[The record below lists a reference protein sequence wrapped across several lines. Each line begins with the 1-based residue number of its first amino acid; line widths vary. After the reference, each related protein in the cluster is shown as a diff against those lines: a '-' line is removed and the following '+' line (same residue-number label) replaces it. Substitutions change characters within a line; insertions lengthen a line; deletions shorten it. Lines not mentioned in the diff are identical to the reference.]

1 MSAIDQSL
9 LTARVY
15 EHLRERI
22 VNKTFPAGARLAE
35 ETISA
40 ELEVSRTPVREAL
53 HRLTQEGFVVYAPR
67 RGCRVKPLSCREV
80 EDIFEL
86 RSILEPLALREAWPR
101 ITPADIARLET
112 RLAELDRISA
122 GGQSQAALAADDDLH
137 DLFCQRCSNRYLRE
151 YLRHLIQLSRPYRS
165 FGAGARAHLR
175 QLHRQRK
182 QILAALRA
190 GRKELAGQLLQR
202 HIRAGQQEILSR
214 LA

>member
-1 MSAIDQSL
+1 M
-9 LTARVY
+9 Y

-67 RGCRVKPLSCREV
+67 RGCRVKPLSRREAG
-80 EDIFEL
+80 EIFEL

-101 ITPADIARLET
+101 ISPEDIARLES
-112 RLAELDRISA
+112 RLAEMGRTSA
-122 GGQSQAALAADDDLH
+122 GRQSQAALAADDDLH
-137 DLFCQRCSNRYLRE
+137 DLFCRRCSNRYLRE

-165 FGAGARAHLR
+165 FGAGAPAHLR
-175 QLHRQRK
+175 RLRRQR
-182 QILAALRA
+182 QEILAALRDGKKKTA
-190 GRKELAGQLLQR
+190 GILLLK
-202 HIRAGQQEILSR
+202 HIREGQREILTR
-214 LA
+214 LQAYAN